1 MLPVAKGGPQRIRII
16 NLLLTGIFMT
26 EKEALEE
33 DFKMICLLIIYF
45 KHPAGYYTLPGPTE
59 GC

>member
-1 MLPVAKGGPQRIRII
+1 
-16 NLLLTGIFMT
+16 MT

-33 DFKMICLLIIYF
+33 DFKMICLLIIYL